1 VVVVTHE
8 GYRRR
13 IDMRGGAMARDDIN
27 APPHGSGLARPPAP
41 DIARLGI
48 AVVFISLSGPMI
60 AATAAPALAIAFWRC
75 LIGSGLTGVWVGLR
89 RRGSL
94 GALTKREVRL
104 TVLAGVFLGLHF
116 ATWIPSLTLTTVAAS
131 TALVATQPIWAALMA
146 RATGVRIDR
155 RVWIGITISL
165 TGVIVLTGVD
175 LSVDPQHLI
184 GDALALV
191 GAVFSAA
198 YVSVAERVR
207 RTVDTSTMTFVLYA
221 VSALTI
227 LPLTFVF
234 GQELA
239 GFDVQAWALIL
250 GVTLGAQLLGH
261 SMMNRVLSSTSAT
274 VVSLAILFEMPG
286 ATIVA
291 AIWLGQVPPLALLP
305 AAALILIGLVVVIR
319 AADARPTISESSPI

>member
-1 VVVVTHE
+1 
-8 GYRRR
+8 
-13 IDMRGGAMARDDIN
+13 MAEADQPRS
-27 APPHGSGLARPPAP
+27 ASLSRPPRA
-41 DIARLGI
+41 DLARLGI

-75 LIGSGLTGVWVGLR
+75 LFGSGITGVWVALR
-89 RRGSL
+89 RRSSL
-94 GALTKREVRL
+94 ASLSRRELRL
-104 TVLAGVFLGLHF
+104 TVIAGVFLGLHF
-116 ATWIPSLTLTTVAAS
+116 ATWIPSLTMTTIAAS
-131 TALVATQPIWAALMA
+131 TALVATQPIWAAFIA
-146 RATGVRIDR
+146 RATGVRIES
-155 RVWIGITISL
+155 RVWVGIAVAFS
-165 TGVIVLTGVD
+165 GVIVLTGVD

-207 RTVDTSTMTFVLYA
+207 KTVDTSTTTFVLYA

-227 LPLTFVF
+227 LPLVALFSEPLV
-234 GQELA
+234 
-239 GFDVQAWALIL
+239 GFDAQAWALIIA
-250 GVTLGAQLLGH
+250 VTLGAQLLGH
-261 SMMNRVLSSTSAT
+261 TMMTRVLSTTSAT

-305 AAALILIGLVVVIR
+305 AAALILIGLVIVIR
-319 AADARPTISESSPI
+319 AAEGRPGPQTITETSPM

>member
-1 VVVVTHE
+1 
-8 GYRRR
+8 
-13 IDMRGGAMARDDIN
+13 MAQQD
-27 APPHGSGLARPPAP
+27 ATGSQGPGLSRPPNP
-41 DIARLGI
+41 DIARLGV
-48 AVVFISLSGPMI
+48 AVIFISLSGPMI

-75 LIGSGLTGVWVGLR
+75 LIGSGLTGVWVGIRQR
-89 RRGSL
+89 R
-94 GALTKREVRL
+94 ALARL
-104 TVLAGVFLGLHF
+104 TRYELRMTALAGVFLGLHF

-131 TALVATQPIWAALMA
+131 TALVATQPIWAALIA

-155 RVWIGITISL
+155 RVWVGITISL

-227 LPLTFVF
+227 LPLALVF
-234 GQELA
+234 GQELS
-239 GFDVQAWALIL
+239 GFDAQAWALIL

-291 AIWLGQVPPLALLP
+291 ALWLGQFPPLAILP

-319 AADARPTISESSPI
+319 AADKRPTISETSPI

>member
-1 VVVVTHE
+1 MVN
-8 GYRRR
+8 
-13 IDMRGGAMARDDIN
+13 DDA
-27 APPHGSGLARPPAP
+27 APPATYGLTRPPAP

-48 AVVFISLSGPMI
+48 AVIFISLSGPMI
-60 AATAAPALAIAFWRC
+60 AATVAPALAIAFWRC
-75 LIGSGLTGVWVGLR
+75 LIGSGLTGLWVGLR
-89 RRGSL
+89 RRREL
-94 GALTKREVRL
+94 AALSKRELKL
-104 TVLAGVFLGLHF
+104 TALAGVFLGLHF

-131 TALVATQPIWAALMA
+131 TALVATQPIWAALIA

-155 RVWIGITISL
+155 RIWIGITISL

-175 LSVDPQHLI
+175 LTVDPRHLI

-221 VSALTI
+221 ISALTI
-227 LPLTFVF
+227 LPLAFVF

-239 GFDVQAWALIL
+239 GFDAQAWALIIA
-250 GVTLGAQLLGH
+250 VTLGAQLLGH

-319 AADARPTISESSPI
+319 AADRRPTISETSPI

>member
-1 VVVVTHE
+1 
-8 GYRRR
+8 
-13 IDMRGGAMARDDIN
+13 MARDDIN

-184 GDALALV
+184 GDALA
-191 GAVFSAA
+191 
-198 YVSVAERVR
+198 
-207 RTVDTSTMTFVLYA
+207 
-221 VSALTI
+221 
-227 LPLTFVF
+227 
-234 GQELA
+234 
-239 GFDVQAWALIL
+239 
-250 GVTLGAQLLGH
+250 
-261 SMMNRVLSSTSAT
+261 
-274 VVSLAILFEMPG
+274 
-286 ATIVA
+286 
-291 AIWLGQVPPLALLP
+291 
-305 AAALILIGLVVVIR
+305 
-319 AADARPTISESSPI
+319 